1 MYSLFEKAPKSVFF
15 ANRKLIGAALLRARN
30 FCDPCSSKVFQ
41 SLLVVLY
48 VIFLRGYLFVLIDV
62 EINSVLSLR
71 TLYVHST
78 HILRGKEQGRKKKH
92 DFFFRHVDSSTL
104 TRHFIIKK
112 LSNDK
117 SKRRFGK
124 KRQKRIQAVFQ
135 KNLY

>member
-1 MYSLFEKAPKSVFF
+1 MYIIFMYSLFEKAPKSVFF

-30 FCDPCSSKVFQ
+30 FCDPVRPKFSKVF
-41 SLLVVLY
+41 LLLCVLFFCEGICSY
-48 VIFLRGYLFVLIDV
+48 SYV

-71 TLYVHST
+71 TFYVHST

-112 LSNDK
+112 LSNNK

-124 KRQKRIQAVFQ
+124 ERQK
-135 KNLY
+135 